1 MPEEQVSEKS
11 LQKKSE
17 MFVMTSSNQALL
29 KYYKESSLRS
39 SIWTLY
45 IVTKNTDERIQES
58 LAYLTMRKSSQ
69 AEWILFSSYDTIVPS
84 NLLEIPAVLL

>member
-39 SIWTLY
+39 SI
-45 IVTKNTDERIQES
+45 
-58 LAYLTMRKSSQ
+58 
-69 AEWILFSSYDTIVPS
+69 
-84 NLLEIPAVLL
+84 